1 MGSEFQLVESLADRA
16 RDRFAGRA
24 IWHVSST
31 LRGGGVAEMLRSF
44 LPYVRD
50 AGVDTRWIVLRE
62 SAEFFILTKRIH
74 NRLHGFPGDNGGL
87 AGLERELYD
96 RTLGVSAG
104 YLVNLIQEGDIVY
117 LHDPQTAG
125 LVPAIARAG
134 GTVIWRCHIGSDDP
148 SAWAD
153 SAQEF
158 LLPYVREADACV
170 FSRRQYAWPGLQDVP
185 NWIIPPGI
193 DAFSPKNQEI
203 SPPVVEDIIGAIGLG
218 EVVPTADP
226 PFTRSDG
233 TPGRIERTA
242 EVTQV
247 DRLRQD
253 CRLISQ
259 ISRWDRLKDH
269 AGLLRCF
276 DSYLSDE
283 VCHLALVGPATRA
296 VADDPEGSEVYSA
309 VMAAFEKLKPSRRER
324 VHIVNLPMDDLDENG
339 AMVNA
344 IQCRSEIVVQK
355 SLAEGFGLTVAEAM
369 WKSKPV
375 VASGIGGIQD
385 QIKDSEN
392 GMLIE
397 DPEDL
402 ESFAESISRL
412 EGNRDLAGSLG
423 AAGKRTVREKY
434 LAPWRLGNHLEML
447 EGIT

>member
-1 MGSEFQLVESLADRA
+1 MGADFELIESSAAEA
-16 RDRFAGRA
+16 RERLAGRA

-62 SAEFFILTKRIH
+62 SDEFFALTKRIH
-74 NRLHGFPGDNGGL
+74 NRLHGFPGDDGGL
-87 AGLERELYD
+87 GGLERDLYE
-96 RTLGVSAG
+96 RTLAEGAG
-104 YLVNLIQEGDIVY
+104 HLLKLIQEGDIVY

-125 LVPAIARAG
+125 LIPAINRAG
-134 GTVIWRCHIGSDDP
+134 VTAIWRCHIGSDEP
-148 SAWAD
+148 SALAT

-158 LLPYVREADACV
+158 LRPYVHEASACV
-170 FSRRQYAWPGLQDVP
+170 FSRRQYAWPGLPDVP
-185 NWIIPPGI
+185 VWIIPPGI

-203 SPPVVEDIIGAIGLG
+203 DAAVVEDIVGAIGLG
-218 EVVPTADP
+218 ETIPATDP

-247 DRLRQD
+247 DRLERG
-253 CRLISQ
+253 CPLICQ

-276 DSYLSDE
+276 DSFPFDGP
-283 VCHLALVGPATRA
+283 VHLALVGPATSA
-296 VADDPEGSEVYSA
+296 IADDPEGTEVYSA
-309 VMAAFEKLKPSRRER
+309 VMAAYESLEPSRRER

-344 IQCRSEIVVQK
+344 IQRRSEIVVQK

-375 VASGIGGIQD
+375 VASGLGGILD
-385 QIKDSEN
+385 QIDDSVT
-392 GMLIE
+392 GMLVD

-402 ESFAESISRL
+402 ESFGAAIRRL
-412 EGNRDLAGSLG
+412 QRDPGFAGSLG
-423 AAGKRTVREKY
+423 AAARQKVRDEY
-434 LAPWRLGNHLEML
+434 LAPWGLRRHFEML
-447 EGIT
+447 GRIA